1 MLNKNMKKEFTILIL
16 LIFLASFSRIV
27 PHVPNFTPIVAIALF
42 SASYFSNKYL
52 AFIIP
57 ILSLWLSDLVIN
69 NIILSGYYK
78 EFIWFYPG
86 FIWQYVSFLI
96 IAIIGLKTL
105 KKRSFIRI
113 LGVTISSSLVFF
125 LITNFGVWASGS
137 MYPKNIFG
145 ILACYTAAIPFYYST
160 LFGSL
165 FYSFFL
171 FGTYEFYAL
180 KLKTL
185 KV

>member
-1 MLNKNMKKEFTILIL
+1 MAAKLNNKLKSTIKYS
-16 LIFLASFSRIV
+16 IFG
-27 PHVPNFTPIVAIALF
+27 
-42 SASYFSNKYL
+42 
-52 AFIIP
+52 
-57 ILSLWLSDLVIN
+57 SLW
-69 NIILSGYYK
+69 
-78 EFIWFYPG
+78 
-86 FIWQYVSFLI
+86 
-96 IAIIGLKTL
+96 
-105 KKRSFIRI
+105 
-113 LGVTISSSLVFF
+113 FF

>member
-1 MLNKNMKKEFTILIL
+1 MKKKYTILIL
-16 LIFLASFSRIV
+16 LVFLASFSRIV

-42 SASYFSNKYL
+42 SASYFSNKRL

-57 ILSLWLSDLVIN
+57 IFSLWISDLVIN
-69 NIILSGYYK
+69 NVILSGYYG

-86 FIWQYVSFLI
+86 FIWQYASFLI
-96 IAIIGLKTL
+96 IAIIGIKTL

-113 LGVTISSSLVFF
+113 LGITISSSLVFF

-145 ILACYTAAIPFYYST
+145 ILACYTAAIPFYY
-160 LFGSL
+160 
-165 FYSFFL
+165 
-171 FGTYEFYAL
+171 
-180 KLKTL
+180 
-185 KV
+185 

>member
-1 MLNKNMKKEFTILIL
+1 MLNQNIKKEYTILIL
-16 LIFLASFSRIV
+16 LVVLASFSRIL
-27 PHVPNFTPIVAIALF
+27 PHIPNFTPIVAIALF

-57 ILSLWLSDLVIN
+57 MLSLWLSDLVIN
-69 NIILSGYYK
+69 NVILSGYYGK
-78 EFIWFYPG
+78 FIWFYPG
-86 FIWQYVSFLI
+86 FIWQYASFLI
-96 IAIIGLKTL
+96 IAIIGIKTL

-113 LGVTISSSLVFF
+113 LGITISSSLVFF
-125 LITNFGVWASGS
+125 LITNFGVWISSS

-171 FGTYEFYAL
+171 FGIYDFYAL
-180 KLKTL
+180 KLKTF